1 MYAKFT
7 LNESIMKSRIQSYI
21 YIISVLVLLGSLF
34 LLRGNISRFLSGIQ
48 TKNSTDIKHE
58 AIADTIIKRYNYN
71 RNDSDYQVTF
81 LEFGATTCHSCQL
94 IEKVMEE
101 VRERYSSKVNTV
113 FINVTLPANKDIV
126 KYFGIVTIP
135 AQILLDKNGK
145 EYYRHEGYI
154 SADDLSKQFF
164 IRE

>member
-71 RNDSDYQVTF
+71 RNDNDYQVTF
-81 LEFGATTCHSCQL
+81 
-94 IEKVMEE
+94 
-101 VRERYSSKVNTV
+101 
-113 FINVTLPANKDIV
+113 
-126 KYFGIVTIP
+126 
-135 AQILLDKNGK
+135 
-145 EYYRHEGYI
+145 
-154 SADDLSKQFF
+154 
-164 IRE
+164 